1 MSCQKFALSL
11 LFAGIAL
18 SPALAQSTSTVPPV
32 RSNTSRTGAPST
44 TGLPG
49 TTGTSGTTIPS
60 SRLPRRTTTTN
71 PNRQEPCWQVA
82 GVSKSAI
89 QQRQALQRSA
99 RQEIESVCANPSLS
113 VTQKRERIREIHQQE
128 HQQVEGLISPQQQE
142 AIRACQQSRG
152 GHLGGGGG
160 HSTGG
165 HIAGPCGTIP
175 GFAER
180 ENESIPKD

>member
-1 MSCQKFALSL
+1 MSCQKLVLSL

-32 RSNTSRTGAPST
+32 RSKASRTGTSSTAGLPST
-44 TGLPG
+44 TGTAG
-49 TTGTSGTTIPS
+49 TGTPS
-60 SRLPRRTTTTN
+60 SRLPGRTTTTN
-71 PNRQEPCWQVA
+71 PSRQEPCWQVA
-82 GVSKSAI
+82 GVPKSAI
-89 QQRQALQRSA
+89 QQRQTLQRQA

-128 HQQVEGLISPQQQE
+128 HLRVEALISPQQQE

-160 HSTGG
+160 HLGGG
-165 HIAGPCGTIP
+165 HSTGPCGTIP

-180 ENESIPKD
+180 ENESVPKD

>member
-1 MSCQKFALSL
+1 MSCQKLVLSL

-18 SPALAQSTSTVPPV
+18 SPAFAQSTSTVPPV
-32 RSNTSRTGAPST
+32 RSKASRTGTSST
-44 TGLPG
+44 AGLPG
-49 TTGTSGTTIPS
+49 TGTPTTRP
-60 SRLPRRTTTTN
+60 PGRTSTTN

-82 GVSKSAI
+82 GVPKSAI
-89 QQRQALQRSA
+89 QQRQAVQRQA

-128 HQQVEGLISPQQQE
+128 HLRVEALISPQQQE

-160 HSTGG
+160 HLGGG
-165 HIAGPCGTIP
+165 HGTGPCGTIP

-180 ENESIPKD
+180 ENESILKD

>member
-1 MSCQKFALSL
+1 MSCPKFVLSL

-18 SPALAQSTSTVPPV
+18 SPALAQSSSTVPPV
-32 RSNTSRTGAPST
+32 RSKTSRTGTPST

-49 TTGTSGTTIPS
+49 TTGTAGPTIPGN
-60 SRLPRRTTTTN
+60 RLPGSTTTTN

-89 QQRQALQRSA
+89 QQRQALQRQT
-99 RQEIESVCANPSLS
+99 RQEIESVCGNPSLS
-113 VTQKRERIREIHQQE
+113 VTQKRERIREIRQQE
-128 HQQVEGLISPQQQE
+128 RLQVEGLIPPQQQE

-160 HSTGG
+160 HFSGG